1 LSGGLG
7 GALWLSPA
15 LSVPSPAA
23 LTKAAAEAKAQQF
36 AEDQKQ
42 LFGLQT
48 DARAA
53 TSAKEAA
60 KNELAAARKQ
70 VTDTTEERDLLKSQL
85 SAANNVNNERANV
98 GGKSPIFG
106 LDDAKRWLSSN
117 SWSIAPRTEVDVK

>member
-1 LSGGLG
+1 MFVGAEKGHDAYLLRLWKILPEWGHKLLSGWRPLRQLWWVWLCLGLSGGLG

-48 DARAA
+48 DARARYKRKRSGQERISGC
-53 TSAKEAA
+53 TEA
-60 KNELAAARKQ
+60 
-70 VTDTTEERDLLKSQL
+70 
-85 SAANNVNNERANV
+85 
-98 GGKSPIFG
+98 
-106 LDDAKRWLSSN
+106 SN
-117 SWSIAPRTEVDVK
+117 